1 MTTKPASQAKAGVNG
16 SFAGADR
23 QLGRSVM
30 AVFALA
36 GVVAVLGPLLSYRS
50 DLAQLRDLFRLRV
63 VNASDSDGHTL
74 ERHLR
79 LLQSELERLAGR
91 SEVDLQDASML
102 PEQELLDSAHRN
114 STLFDTGVAIVD
126 ANGRLVWNMPGT
138 LDAEGIARGDWFRR
152 VAEHLK
158 PTMDIADPVGQT
170 FLVAVPVIRGGRFT
184 GALVGFSKA
193 VRSALSPASASDAL
207 VRIIRD
213 QRGEL
218 SFPERRPWWSAG
230 TDFLNRLKALP
241 GEEGAFQLV
250 AGEDLFAAVTPVGE
264 SGLALI
270 EVGNEEQITNPV
282 RYRFRLQ
289 MLLLTSLQTG
299 AVLLLSLF
307 LRRTYASFVAVERR
321 ALEQDRLLA
330 LGAASSLIAHEVKN
344 SLNGLQ
350 AAASL
355 LSAASGGT
363 PADAALPVK
372 SIRGEVDRLKH
383 LASSLLLFGRPA
395 EVRKQVTSLPDLV
408 REVVEGLRVMPE
420 AEEVEITLELPET
433 LEVFSDPLLLATAVH
448 NLARNAVEAAVS
460 AKDLGRVRQ
469 PRVTVRVGRIED
481 EAVIEVDDN
490 AGGVAPEVA
499 ARLFE
504 PFVTGKPKGIG
515 LGLSM
520 TRRAMETQG
529 GAVSWE
535 PLPGGTRF
543 MLRLPAPLPSAERP
557 RMVS

>member
-1 MTTKPASQAKAGVNG
+1 
-16 SFAGADR
+16 
-23 QLGRSVM
+23 M

-50 DLAQLRDLFRLRV
+50 DLAQLQDLFHVRV
-63 VNASDSDGHTL
+63 VNTSDSDSHTL
-74 ERHLR
+74 ERHLL

-91 SEVDLQDASML
+91 SEVDLQDASMV

-114 STLFDTGVAIVD
+114 STLFDSGVAIVD
-126 ANGRLVWNMPGT
+126 ARGHIVWSMPKA
-138 LDAEGIARGDWFRR
+138 LESAGIERGEWFHR
-152 VAEHLK
+152 VADRLR
-158 PTMDIADPVGQT
+158 PTTDIADPEKQT
-170 FLVAVPVIRGGRFT
+170 FLVAVPVLRGGRFT
-184 GALVGFSKA
+184 GALVGFSRA
-193 VRSALSPASASDAL
+193 VHSALSPASSSDPL

-213 QRGEL
+213 PRGDL
-218 SFPERRPWWSAG
+218 SLPEHAPWWSTAP
-230 TDFLNRLKALP
+230 DFLKRLRALP
-241 GEEGAFQLV
+241 GEEGSFHLL

-264 SGLALI
+264 TGLALI

-307 LRRTYASFVAVERR
+307 LRRTYASFVAVERQ

-355 LSAASGGT
+355 LSAGAGT
-363 PADAALPVK
+363 PADVALPVK

-395 EVRKQVTSLPDLV
+395 DVRQQNTSLPDLV
-408 REVVEGLRVMPE
+408 REVVDGLRVMPE
-420 AEEVEITLELPET
+420 AEEVEIALELPVS
-433 LEVFSDPLLLATAVH
+433 LEIFSDPLLLATAVH

-469 PRVTVRVGRIED
+469 PRVTVRVFLDRD
-481 EAVIEVDDN
+481 QAVIVVEDN
-490 AGGVAPEVA
+490 AGGISPEVA

-529 GAVSWE
+529 GSVSWE

-543 MLRLPAPLPSAERP
+543 MLRLPAPPTAADGAASSTLRP
-557 RMVS
+557 GIAS